1 MSEENVKEVI
11 EKKVVINEDKN
22 EEKEIEKIDIVDEAG
37 KTIVNELPHKG
48 LINQFL
54 LLMKNLVEI
63 AVSRGSYQAFEVET
77 VGRVYNQFTSQIKI
91 QENADLTKTGSN
103 VLVTTLVNMKAL
115 IELSIQRGTWKAEEL
130 TNVGNIYNNLN
141 ALLAP
146 KQEQQEQQEQKEE
159 QKEE

>member
-1 MSEENVKEVI
+1 MNEENVKEVI
-11 EKKVVINEDKN
+11 EKKVTINEDKN
-22 EEKEIEKIDIVDEAG
+22 EEKEIERIDVVDEAG

-63 AVSRGSYQAFEVET
+63 AVSRGSYKAFEVET
-77 VGRVYNQFTSQIKI
+77 VGKVYNEFTSQIKVK
-91 QENADLTKTGSN
+91 ENSDITKEGSN
-103 VLVTTLVNMKAL
+103 VLVTTLGNMKAL
-115 IELSIQRGTWKAEEL
+115 IELSIQRGTWKADEL

-146 KQEQQEQQEQKEE
+146 KQEEQNEE